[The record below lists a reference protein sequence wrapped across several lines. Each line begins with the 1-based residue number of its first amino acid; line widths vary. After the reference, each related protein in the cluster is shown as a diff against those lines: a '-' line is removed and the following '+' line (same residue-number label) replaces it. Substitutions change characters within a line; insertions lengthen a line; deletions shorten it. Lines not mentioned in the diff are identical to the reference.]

1 MHRSAWPLAA
11 LTLALCGCN
20 QDAPVAS
27 APPPP
32 APQAATEFS
41 NLPPGA
47 ACTDKINRYEFVL
60 STDHQTG
67 NVNESV
73 FVAIEQELTEAAAA
87 CAAGHDREA
96 LNLVRASEDRHG
108 YHI

>member
-27 APPPP
+27 APLPP
-32 APQAATEFS
+32 PQAAADFS

-47 ACTDKINRYEFVL
+47 ACTNKINRYQFVL
-60 STDHQTG
+60 SADHQTG
-67 NVNESV
+67 NVNDSV

-87 CAAGHDREA
+87 CAAGHDKEA
-96 LNLVRASEDRHG
+96 LNLVRASEARHG
-108 YHI
+108 YHV

>member
-1 MHRSAWPLAA
+1 
-11 LTLALCGCN
+11 
-20 QDAPVAS
+20 
-27 APPPP
+27 
-32 APQAATEFS
+32 
-41 NLPPGA
+41 